1 MMLLIFLHVSH
12 NFFNDKESKMSK
24 YIVHIADY
32 EPPKDV
38 RGQDRESLTLHEET
52 WQLLGTCSIG
62 FNLSN
67 ETVSEMMNFLAN
79 NMELPANYVAKHLT
93 LLQISLEKIMKP
105 RCLVW

>member
-1 MMLLIFLHVSH
+1 MSIIILSMTK
-12 NFFNDKESKMSK
+12 KEKLFK

-52 WQLLGTCSIG
+52 WQLLGASLIG

-67 ETVSEMMNFLAN
+67 ETISEMMNFLAN
-79 NMELPANYVAKHLT
+79 NMELPTNYIAKHLA
-93 LLQISLEKIMKP
+93 LLQISLE
-105 RCLVW
+105 R